1 MTQVKNRDSRRSY
14 NTQIIAAVFLG
25 LEPRLVGEPPSD
37 TVHAAYYK
45 DMKKNHACAPCLQAC
60 AAFQVPAPQHQVQA
74 DLSDPFMVKSV
85 VHGSNG
91 LPACDGA

>member
-25 LEPRLVGEPPSD
+25 LEPRLVCEPPSD
-37 TVHAAYYK
+37 KVHAAYYK
-45 DMKKNHACAPCLQAC
+45 DMKKKIMRALLVCRHVRLTRCPHHNTKYR
-60 AAFQVPAPQHQVQA
+60 PAYR
-74 DLSDPFMVKSV
+74 LFWGRSV